1 MTSQK
6 YPLRKQIT
14 PLKHLNTKLK
24 LPSPKNLLKLA
35 APKAL
40 SLPDMVIGKKLVAA
54 PISDSYL

>member
-1 MTSQK
+1 MFDAT
-6 YPLRKQIT
+6 IT
-14 PLKHLNTKLK
+14 DLNTKLK